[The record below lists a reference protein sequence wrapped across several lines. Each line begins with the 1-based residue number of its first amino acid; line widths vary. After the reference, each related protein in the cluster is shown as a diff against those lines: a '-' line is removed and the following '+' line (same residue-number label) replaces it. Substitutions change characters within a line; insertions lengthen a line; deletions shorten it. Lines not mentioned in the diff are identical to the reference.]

1 MNRIVRTPVAL
12 AGLSFALAVSGCGS
26 DADAE
31 PTSSAT
37 TTTAGSPS
45 ASPPPAHDAS
55 DFPDMTAAQAF
66 TTFAVTGSG
75 EVPWAAA
82 VTYRIDGEQ
91 VARFG
96 PVIADRPAAW
106 DRCPAG
112 TTTYEGRE
120 CPVSPLRTVAGIESD
135 GGEVVYES
143 TAPRV
148 IGCKRYRAA
157 AANAATTMWIRP
169 NKELRDCFSDFAV
182 ALSLN
187 ESGRIR
193 SVDFALSGP

>member
-1 MNRIVRTPVAL
+1 MNQIARTAVAL
-12 AGLSFALAVSGCGS
+12 AGLSFALTVSGCGS

-37 TTTAGSPS
+37 ITPSGSLS
-45 ASPPPAHDAS
+45 SSPTPGHDAS
-55 DFPDMTAAQAF
+55 DSPDMTAAQAF
-66 TTFAVTGSG
+66 TTFAETGSG
-75 EVPWAAA
+75 EVPWAAR

-96 PVIADRPAAW
+96 PAIADRPAAW

-120 CPVSPLRTVAGIESD
+120 CPVSPMRTVAGIESD
-135 GGEVVYES
+135 GGEVVYEL

-157 AANAATTMWIRP
+157 AANAATTIWLRP

-187 ESGRIR
+187 GSGKIK